1 MNNFIEKIILR
12 KNYYL
17 KIDLFFIKYFILLI
31 LLPFS
36 KKMRNNFYL
45 LIISSLLAFC
55 QASQQNDFCI
65 SQELCEERNAILWFG
80 LPIQVTKYT
89 PIRLSLPDFLKPW
102 KENLV
107 GLGVNV
113 RYHVPLHTLSAAN
126 VTKAFNLIRKD
137 KHTWYTIM
145 EEKLGGYTSVVFN
158 QNSPVHFQHE
168 DGKMA
173 FVGFE
178 FTTSLSL
185 KFLEDR
191 FRRIV
196 KSSEFQLP
204 KLTIYSQDEVIS
216 NLDIMPA
223 FPSIHERIEI
233 EKANKNVP
241 KKKSGILYPSLKLS
255 NDSKWMLKIFVEM
268 MSL

>member
-1 MNNFIEKIILR
+1 MNNFIEKIILC
-12 KNYYL
+12 KNYHL

-36 KKMRNNFYL
+36 KKMRNCFYL

-55 QASQQNDFCI
+55 QASQENDLCI
-65 SQELCEERNAILWFG
+65 SQELCEERNAILWLG
-80 LPIQVTKYT
+80 LPIQVTEYT
-89 PIRLSLPDFLKPW
+89 PVRLPDFLKPG
-102 KENLV
+102 KEELV
-107 GLGVNV
+107 GLGVDI

-145 EEKLGGYTSVVFN
+145 EKKLGGYTSVVFN
-158 QNSPVHFQHE
+158 HNSPVHFQHE

-173 FVGFE
+173 LVDFE

-185 KFLEDR
+185 KSLEDR
-191 FRRIV
+191 FRRII

-204 KLTIYSQDEVIS
+204 ELTIYSQDEVIS
-216 NLDIMPA
+216 NLDVKPV
-223 FPSIHERIEI
+223 FPSIHERIAL
-233 EKANKNVP
+233 EKAAKE
-241 KKKSGILYPSLKLS
+241 KSGILYPSLKLS
-255 NDSKWMLKIFVEM
+255 KNSKWMLEMFVAT